1 MFRFFDV
8 DGQDYSILKDV
19 WLLVYAYFHL
29 VCLVSWIV
37 VASCTL
43 TLLWYHISNSVC
55 PWVSYSWSWY
65 PCVLPKTIRWPK
77 LSHASCD
84 SVLIG
89 RKPSLQILILQI
101 LVQSRF
107 DSWGSQ
113 MELVLVGNVYYKIRR
128 LDSSHIRLIF
138 KRGKWQQPIS
148 IYAE

>member
-1 MFRFFDV
+1 MLRFCDV
-8 DGQDYSILKDV
+8 DGQDYSMLKYV
-19 WLLVYAYFHL
+19 WLHVYAYFHL

-55 PWVSYSWSWY
+55 PWVSYSWSCY

-107 DSWGSQ
+107 DSLVKYALVKYIFVFAGYINIPLTSSQ
-113 MELVLVGNVYYKIRR
+113 QLWRFLT
-128 LDSSHIRLIF
+128 LSFHH
-138 KRGKWQQPIS
+138 
-148 IYAE
+148 